1 LPDLADSGFPHCIRR
16 LESRGKSGNGDEG
29 EESSVEGNARSA
41 VLVIAVTATAG
52 ARAPAVGG
60 VLVGVLVVGSA
71 SVGALDVAAALLLL
85 QLVAGLIDIG
95 SAGDIKGA
103 LNAVERG
110 EFNPRESIVSIG

>member
-16 LESRGKSGNGDEG
+16 LESRGKSGNGNEG
-29 EESSVEGNARSA
+29 EESSVEGNTRSA
-41 VLVIAVTATAG
+41 VLVIAVTTAG

-71 SVGALDVAAALLLL
+71 GVGALDVAAALLLL